1 MPMKTKSFSKESK
14 TIFSLDIS
22 LYAKART
29 LKALSDI
36 ILEFS
41 KTLALYSFE
50 KSNNFPFIDIL
61 LQIESIES
69 KAPLV
74 NTRAFLSSTKF
85 TVVINF
91 LSESK
96 GISSILLNSFSS
108 FSFIILSLKG
118 DSKSAISVGSPVWL
132 FSEYVASLQRTI
144 QATKSL
150 DSLSFKL
157 NSLSFI

>member
-22 LYAKART
+22 LYAKGRT

-50 KSNNFPFIDIL
+50 KSSNFPLTDIL

-108 FSFIILSLKG
+108 FSFSILSLKG

-144 QATKSL
+144 QSTKSL